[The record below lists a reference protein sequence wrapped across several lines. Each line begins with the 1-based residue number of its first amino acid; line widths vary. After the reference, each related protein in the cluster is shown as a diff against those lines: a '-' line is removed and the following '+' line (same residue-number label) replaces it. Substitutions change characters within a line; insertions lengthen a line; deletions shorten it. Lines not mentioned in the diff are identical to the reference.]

1 MEEKSLISLDPFI
14 ILEFLVWN
22 VMCIQ
27 ELKLFPQDFL
37 FTNSNDEDKKV
48 LKVIVSELLKVLL
61 SPYLGKEEKAE
72 LL

>member
-27 ELKLFPQDFL
+27 ELQVFLQDFV
-37 FTNSNDEDKKV
+37 FSNSNEESNFQEKKY
-48 LKVIVSELLKVLL
+48 IVHFYIMKKMGRL
-61 SPYLGKEEKAE
+61 PC
-72 LL
+72 

>member
-1 MEEKSLISLDPFI
+1 MFLSTSVDPK
-14 ILEFLVWN
+14 N
-22 VMCIQ
+22 
-27 ELKLFPQDFL
+27 
-37 FTNSNDEDKKV
+37 TNDEDQKV

>member
-37 FTNSNDEDKKV
+37 FTNSNDEYKKV
-48 LKVIVSELLKVLL
+48 IFKKKKYIVHFYIMKKKIGRL
-61 SPYLGKEEKAE
+61 PC
-72 LL
+72 